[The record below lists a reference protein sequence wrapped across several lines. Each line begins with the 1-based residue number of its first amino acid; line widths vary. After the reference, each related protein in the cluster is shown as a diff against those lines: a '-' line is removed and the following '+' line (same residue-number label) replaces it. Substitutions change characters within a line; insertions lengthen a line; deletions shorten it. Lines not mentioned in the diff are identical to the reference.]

1 MEVFKRRTH
10 IDFIGRRRPAI
21 AVSMALNVLTLVA
34 LFAYG
39 LNFGLD
45 FTGGTL
51 VELAYEQPADVA
63 QVRKTLAEGGF
74 RDAVVQRFGTTR
86 ELMVRLPVHAEGQG
100 AAVSAQLVATLRE
113 ALGERQVDSRPGQAQ
128 RCVPVGSGEP
138 RACGL
143 QVKRVEFVGPQVGRE
158 LAEKGAMA
166 LILTTLGILVYV
178 IFRFEWRFA
187 VGAIAAT
194 AHDVFLLFGFFA
206 VTQLEFSLTS
216 LAAILTVL
224 GYSLNDTI
232 VIFDRIRENF
242 RKMRKHGVIEIMNAS
257 LNETLSRTIITGG
270 TTLLTMFALFAYG
283 GEVLRD
289 FALAMIIGVLIG
301 TYSSLFIATP
311 VTLALG
317 ITRED
322 MLPPK
327 KEAAADSQP

>member
-1 MEVFKRRTH
+1 MEVFRRKTH
-10 IDFIGRRRPAI
+10 IDFVRRRRPAMI
-21 AVSMALNVLTLVA
+21 VSLALNVLTLVA
-34 LFAYG
+34 LFVYG

-51 VELAYEQPADVA
+51 VELAYEQPADVG
-63 QVRKTLAEGGF
+63 QVRRTLAEGGF

-86 ELMVRLPVHAEGQG
+86 ELMVRLPVHADGQS
-100 AAVSAQLVATLRE
+100 AVTSARLVGTLRE
-113 ALGERQVDSRPGQAQ
+113 ALGEREVESRPGQAQ
-128 RCVPVGSGEP
+128 RCVPAGGGEP
-138 RACGL
+138 QVCAL
-143 QVKRVEFVGPQVGRE
+143 QVKRIEFVGPQVGRE
-158 LAEKGAMA
+158 LAEKGALA
-166 LILTTLGILVYV
+166 LILTALGILVYV

-187 VGAIAAT
+187 VGAIVAV

-206 VTQLEFSLTS
+206 VTQLEFSLTA
-216 LAAILTVL
+216 LAAILATL

-232 VIFDRIRENF
+232 VIFDRVRENF
-242 RKMRKHGVIEIMNAS
+242 HKLRKRGVVEILNTS

-270 TTLLTMFALFAYG
+270 TTMLTMFALVMYG
-283 GEVLRD
+283 GEVLRG
-289 FALAMIIGVLIG
+289 FALAMMVGVLVG
-301 TYSSLFIATP
+301 TYSSLFVATP